1 MQYHGISATRA
12 ARVQARVLRA
22 FSSSLAC
29 TTACGGAAEA
39 TTRDAAVANAS
50 EEVDAGENAA
60 PTGAVTPRGRARFVL
75 VNGMRCGRGTARIAT
90 CVLRWL
96 TDTAPPDVFL
106 GHVRSRRATDLQR
119 WRVSLT

>member
-1 MQYHGISATRA
+1 MQYHGISSTRA

-96 TDTAPPDVFL
+96 TDTAPPQPCSLDT
-106 GHVRSRRATDLQR
+106 RARAGQQISSAG
-119 WRVSLT
+119 VPV